1 MHSKINKM
9 NYTIICAGGTGTR
22 FGGDTPKQ
30 FIEIKNAPMLLHSIR
45 AFAQFGEVI
54 VGANP
59 EYFEKI
65 RVLDPSVHTA
75 VAGCDRNNTIK
86 NALDYI
92 AENLSPSEN
101 DIILTHDAARPY
113 VSAELINRMLA
124 AVSEHG
130 AASPAIPATDTI
142 LVADTEHFVKNVPD
156 RSTLYQ
162 AQTPQ
167 GATFEIMRKLYA
179 DEAQSTDL
187 CGLCMQK
194 NIPMKIIHGDV
205 ENIKITYK
213 QDLST

>member
-1 MHSKINKM
+1 M

-45 AFAQFGEVI
+45 AFAPFGKVI

-59 EYFEKI
+59 EYFDKI
-65 RVLDPSVHTA
+65 RALAPAVHTA
-75 VAGCDRNNTIK
+75 VAGRDRNSTIK
-86 NALDYI
+86 NALNYI
-92 AENLSPSEN
+92 AENLSPNED

-113 VSAELINRMLA
+113 VSSELIERMLA
-124 AVSEHG
+124 AVQKHG

-156 RSTLYQ
+156 RNTLYQ

-187 CGLCMQK
+187 CGLCAK
-194 NIPMKIIHGDV
+194 NNIPIKIVDGDIQ
-205 ENIKITYK
+205 NIKVTYK
-213 QDLST
+213 EDIG